1 MHLVRIR
8 RLLQLLGHLQTGRGH
23 NARAL
28 SDLCRV
34 SRRTIF
40 RDLDLLRDAGVPL
53 HYDVSEE
60 RFRIPGTFYLPPTNF
75 TTEEALAVIVL
86 CHEVGHR
93 AQVAFFD
100 AAKSAA
106 AKLESS
112 LPAALR
118 EQLARMTR
126 AIHIR
131 LGPLAAAVDETDL
144 ASQRATY
151 QQLVDAIARR
161 RAVRIR
167 YDSFTER
174 KQIATKL
181 SPYRLWFSRRAWYVI
196 GRSSLHRATR
206 TFHLGRIL
214 SLVQLDDGYQI
225 PRGFNL
231 ERYLRNAWHMIPE
244 RGPNRRVSIR
254 FSKLVA
260 RNVADVAWH
269 KTQRLAWNADGSL
282 DFQVNV
288 SGLGE
293 VSWWVLGYGDQAL
306 VLEPPELAEI
316 VVARAKRMLAR
327 YKRGK

>member
-1 MHLVRIR
+1 M
-8 RLLQLLGHLQTGRGH
+8 
-23 NARAL
+23 
-28 SDLCRV
+28 

-53 HYDVSEE
+53 HYDAAEE

-93 AQVAFFD
+93 AQVAFFEP
-100 AAKSAA
+100 ARSAA
-106 AKLESS
+106 AKLESA

-118 EQLARMTR
+118 ERLARMTR
-126 AIHIR
+126 AIQIR
-131 LGPLAAAVDETDL
+131 LGPLAAAGDESDV
-144 ASQRATY
+144 ASQRASY
-151 QQLVDAIARR
+151 RKLVDAITRR

-167 YDSFTER
+167 YDSFAER
-174 KQIATKL
+174 KHIATKL

-214 SLVQLDDGYQI
+214 SLVQLDDPYRI
-225 PRGFNL
+225 PQGFNL

-244 RGPNRRVSIR
+244 RGPNRRVVIR

-269 KTQRLAWNADGSL
+269 KTQRLSWNADGSL
-282 DFQVNV
+282 DFRVNV

-293 VSWWVLGYGDQAL
+293 ISWWVQGYADQAL
-306 VLEPPELAEI
+306 VLEPAELAEI
-316 VVARAKRMLAR
+316 VVERAKRMLAR